1 MMPTI
6 AMAAEGGSF
15 NPLDPSGLGG
25 LLWTLIIFLLALWP
39 IWKFVMGPV
48 TRALEER
55 DERVNRAIE
64 AAQKASS
71 QAEAARAEVEV
82 KLGEARAEAAKLLAE
97 ARDRA
102 EVREREIIGAAK
114 HEAQTL
120 VESARSTIHAE
131 QEKALAAIRSE
142 VVDLSL
148 SAASQVLGRRVGSED
163 DRRLASE
170 MVGATAPSTGSP
182 GGGGA

>member
-1 MMPTI
+1 MMLPTI
-6 AMAAEGGSF
+6 AVAAAEGGGF

-25 LLWTLIIFLLALWP
+25 LLWTLIIFVLALVP

-55 DERVNRAIE
+55 DECANRAIE
-64 AAQKASS
+64 AAQKASTE
-71 QAEAARAEVEV
+71 AEAARAEVEV

-114 HEAQTL
+114 QEASNL
-120 VESARSTIHAE
+120 VESARSAIQAE

-142 VVDLSL
+142 VVELSL

-163 DRRLASE
+163 DRRLAAE
-170 MVGATAPSTGSP
+170 MVGAAATA
-182 GGGGA
+182 GGRGA